1 MNSDMEQNN
10 LEPSGEFA
18 ASIRDFRSAVTHV
31 AERETSR
38 PLNASWLAPARKR
51 RRNAQQRMALAWTA
65 CAALLCFATLPF
77 FSHSRP
83 SPAHP
88 AAPTL
93 AAAAATSV
101 SANPES
107 DTALLEQVDT
117 DISESVPPSLAPLAD
132 LDSLNPASSNTLGDS
147 SAHKKSLR
155 TESTNVTQ

>member
-10 LEPSGEFA
+10 LEPTGEFA
-18 ASIRDFRSAVTHV
+18 ASIRDYRSAVTHV

-38 PLNASWLAPARKR
+38 PLTASWLAPARKR
-51 RRNAQQRMALAWTA
+51 HRNAQQRMALAWSA

-77 FSHSRP
+77 FNHSRP
-83 SPAHP
+83 SPIHQ
-88 AAPTL
+88 AAPAV
-93 AAAAATSV
+93 AAAAAPAV
-101 SANPES
+101 APNPES
-107 DTALLEQVDT
+107 DTALLEQVDS

-132 LDSLNPASSNTLGDS
+132 LDSLDAASSNTLGDS

>member
-1 MNSDMEQNN
+1 MNSDIKQKN

-18 ASIRDFRSAVTHV
+18 ASIRDFRSAVTYV

-51 RRNAQQRMALAWTA
+51 RRNAQQRMALAWAA

-88 AAPTL
+88 AAPAVVAV
-93 AAAAATSV
+93 AAPAS
-101 SANPES
+101 ES

-132 LDSLNPASSNTLGDS
+132 LDSLDTASSNTFGGS
-147 SAHKKSLR
+147 SAHGKSSR